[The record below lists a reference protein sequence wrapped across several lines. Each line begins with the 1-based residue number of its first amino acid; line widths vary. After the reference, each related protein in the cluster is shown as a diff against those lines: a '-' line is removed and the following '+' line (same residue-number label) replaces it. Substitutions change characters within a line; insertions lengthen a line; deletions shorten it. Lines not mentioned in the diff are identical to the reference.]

1 MTLRT
6 LDLLRAGAL
15 AAALAL
21 TAAGQAQAQT
31 AAPAASTVPA
41 TAAPMPSAPPQSAA
55 VGSDATSAPAA
66 AGAASVAPAAG
77 QGGFSPGGAA
87 PASAGMA
94 GIQSANIFQLAPDAP
109 ADPGYAS
116 QTNAERGRVQPGNN
130 APMWRAVGSGVTG
143 YSSLPLAQAPEA
155 GNLIQPMVQYPGS
168 RFTTAG
174 EAWRQVRNHW
184 LLPYGGALLGIVLL
198 ALGIFFF
205 TVGPLGHP
213 EPAGTPR
220 PIERFTPFER
230 AAHWVNAAAFVALAL
245 SGLTMAFGKFF
256 LEPVLG
262 LQLAGWLTYLLKNV
276 HNFVGPFFAVSLLVI
291 VLLFV
296 KDNIASRADF
306 YWLRKLGGLF
316 SKEQVPSHRFNAGEK
331 GIFWWAVTFPGLVVV
346 VSGFVL
352 NQLVPGMLYLRGDMQ
367 IAHMVHLTAGLIM
380 MALIMGHIYMGTVGM
395 HGALGAMKT
404 GHVSEAWA
412 NEHHQLWY
420 QDIVAGKI
428 PAQRSG
434 PRAPEPPPVTAASA

>member
-1 MTLRT
+1 MRFIP
-6 LDLLRAGAL
+6 LLRAGVLAMGL
-15 AAALAL
+15 VGGAWAQSAPEAAASAAAASAAASAAV
-21 TAAGQAQAQT
+21 TAAQAASA
-31 AAPAASTVPA
+31 AAPAV
-41 TAAPMPSAPPQSAA
+41 AAPS
-55 VGSDATSAPAA
+55 
-66 AGAASVAPAAG
+66 
-77 QGGFSPGGAA
+77 GFSPGGAA
-87 PASAGMA
+87 PAAAPGMP
-94 GIQSANIFQLAPDAP
+94 GIQSANIFQIAPGA
-109 ADPGYAS
+109 ASDPGYGS
-116 QTNAERGRVQPGNN
+116 QSNAERQRVQPGNN
-130 APMWRAVGSGVTG
+130 APMWRAVGGGVTG
-143 YSSLPLAQAPEA
+143 YSSLPKSEAPEA

-184 LLPYGGALLGIVLL
+184 LLPYGGAFLGIVLL
-198 ALGIFFF
+198 ALAILYFG
-205 TVGPLGHP
+205 VGPLGHR

-256 LEPVLG
+256 LQPVLG

-291 VLLFV
+291 IVLFV
-296 KDNIASRADF
+296 KDNIASFSDF

-331 GIFWWAVTFPGLVVV
+331 GIFWWAVTFPGIVVV
-346 VSGFVL
+346 ASGFVL
-352 NQLVPGMLYLRGDMQ
+352 NQLVPGMVYLRGDMQ
-367 IAHMVHLTAGLIM
+367 IAHMVHLVAALFM
-380 MALIMGHIYMGTVGM
+380 MALILGHIYMGTVGM

-404 GHVSEAWA
+404 GYVSEAWA
-412 NEHHQLWY
+412 DEHHQLWY

-434 PRAPEPPPVTAASA
+434 QRAPEPPPVSAASA

>member
-1 MTLRT
+1 MTPRT

-21 TAAGQAQAQT
+21 GGAGLAQAQSPAP
-31 AAPAASTVPA
+31 AAPAA
-41 TAAPMPSAPPQSAA
+41 
-55 VGSDATSAPAA
+55 PAA
-66 AGAASVAPAAG
+66 AAATDATATPPAAA

-87 PASAGMA
+87 PAASGMA
-94 GIQSANIFQLAPDAP
+94 GIQSANIFQIAPDAP
-109 ADPGYAS
+109 ADPGYARQS
-116 QTNAERGRVQPGNN
+116 NAERGRVQPGNN
-130 APMWRAVGSGVTG
+130 APMWRAVGGGVTG
-143 YSSLPLAQAPEA
+143 YSSLPTAQAPEA

-184 LLPYGGALLGIVLL
+184 LLPYGGAFLGIVLL
-198 ALGIFFF
+198 ALAIFYFG
-205 TVGPLGHP
+205 VGPLGHR

-276 HNFVGPFFAVSLLVI
+276 HNFVGPLFAVSLLVI
-291 VLLFV
+291 IVLFV
-296 KDNIASRADF
+296 KDNIASFSDF
-306 YWLRKLGGLF
+306 YWLRKLGGMF

-352 NQLVPGMLYLRGDMQ
+352 NQLVPGMVYLRGDMQ
-367 IAHMVHLTAGLIM
+367 IAHMVHLVVALFM
-380 MALIMGHIYMGTVGM
+380 MALIMGHIYMGTLGM

-404 GHVSEAWA
+404 GYVSEAWA
-412 NEHHQLWY
+412 DEHHQLWY

-434 PRAPEPPPVTAASA
+434 QHAPEPPPPVGAAST

>member
-21 TAAGQAQAQT
+21 GGTGIVQAQSPTPATSAAPAAAET
-31 AAPAASTVPA
+31 AAPA
-41 TAAPMPSAPPQSAA
+41 TAP
-55 VGSDATSAPAA
+55 
-66 AGAASVAPAAG
+66 
-77 QGGFSPGGAA
+77 GGFSPGGAA
-87 PASAGMA
+87 PAASGMA

-109 ADPGYAS
+109 ADPGYAG

-130 APMWRAVGSGVTG
+130 APMWRAVGGGVTG

-198 ALGIFFF
+198 ALAIFYFSI
-205 TVGPLGHP
+205 GPLGHR

-230 AAHWVNAAAFVALAL
+230 AAHWTNAAAFVALAL
-245 SGLTMAFGKFF
+245 SGLTMAFGQFF
-256 LEPVLG
+256 LQPVLG

-291 VLLFV
+291 IVLFV
-296 KDNIASRADF
+296 KDNIASLADF

-331 GIFWWAVTFPGLVVV
+331 GIFWWAVTFPGIVVV

-352 NQLVPGMLYLRGDMQ
+352 NQLVPGMIYLRGDMQ
-367 IAHMVHLTAGLIM
+367 IAHMVHLVVALFM

-404 GHVSEAWA
+404 GYVSEAWA
-412 NEHHQLWY
+412 DEHHQLWY

-434 PRAPEPPPVTAASA
+434 QHTPELPPPVDAASA